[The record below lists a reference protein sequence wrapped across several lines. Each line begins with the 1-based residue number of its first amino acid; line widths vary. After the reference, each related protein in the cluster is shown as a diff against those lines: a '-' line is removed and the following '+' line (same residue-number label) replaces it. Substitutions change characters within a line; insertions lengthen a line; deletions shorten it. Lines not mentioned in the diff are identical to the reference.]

1 MIFMIF
7 FSANINWIDYPTHV
21 EARSIRQIAPN
32 FGLSLDVETCEP
44 PLLVVLELL

>member
-1 MIFMIF
+1 M
-7 FSANINWIDYPTHV
+7 WKHV
-21 EARSIRQIAPN
+21 PSVTSRPN